1 MADPGG
7 GGGGL
12 GPNTFRPNWGLGFLL
27 NLLCRGPK
35 GWKKIFWGPDP
46 PYMSGSGWPA
56 FPPTPPYLKM
66 WIHHWILLLLLS
78 GEGTGKPLL
87 NLHGK
92 RDINLMS
99 PSQCFSAINVNV
111 NAILSSCSSFKHAML
126 GFRVFWPQF
135 HQMILITILLR
146 PSRQAVY
153 ICLILSLN
161 IEPYSLMMTQYCQW
175 KTRTAQCMATF
186 STAGLCRRYAM
197 LNASGK
203 NEPLTR
209 VLLSRQRLWSN

>member
-1 MADPGG
+1 MTSPPSPPPPLSDPP
-7 GGGGL
+7 L
-12 GPNTFRPNWGLGFLL
+12 NTATATFRL
-27 NLLCRGPK
+27 NP
-35 GWKKIFWGPDP
+35 
-46 PYMSGSGWPA
+46 
-56 FPPTPPYLKM
+56 
-66 WIHHWILLLLLS
+66 
-78 GEGTGKPLL
+78 
-87 NLHGK
+87 HGK
-92 RDINLMS
+92 RDINLIS
-99 PSQCFSAINVNV
+99 PSTFFCNFINVNV

-161 IEPYSLMMTQYCQW
+161 IEPYSPMMTQYCQW
-175 KTRTAQCMATF
+175 KTRTAQCIATF

-209 VLLSRQRLWSN
+209 VLLSRERL